1 MALYSIDPLSTNSW
15 NEIQKHFDEI
25 HDVDVRN
32 LFRID
37 KDRFTKFSIQL
48 DDLFFDFSKN
58 RLTNKTLDL
67 LVQLANEVQLQ
78 DAIEKYF
85 SGDIINETE
94 NRAVLHTALRAPK
107 GDVVKFGNKN
117 IVNEVHNVRVKIKK
131 FSREVISGARTGF
144 TNKPIT
150 DVVNIGIGG
159 SDLGPRFVTEALTHY
174 KNHLNTHFVSNIDGD
189 YLHHLLQKLNPE
201 TTLFIVVSKT
211 FTTDETLSNAT
222 TIKDWF
228 LKKGCILD
236 IERHFIAVTSNV
248 KQAES
253 FGIAAENIFPMWDWV
268 GGRYSLWSAVGL
280 SIALS
285 IGYKNFESLL
295 EGAFEI
301 DTHFKTADF
310 KENIPVVMALLSI
323 WYNNFYLAETEAVI
337 GYSEYL
343 ERFPSYLQQ
352 LVMESNGKSID
363 RSGKNIDYQT
373 GSIIWGSCGSN
384 AQHAFFQLIHQGTK
398 LIPIDFIG
406 FINPLVPQN
415 THHNKLMANLFS
427 QVDALL
433 AGRSKEEIGFM
444 EINDDQ
450 RAYKYF
456 AGNKPSTT
464 ILFESLSPKSIGKLI
479 ALYEHKTFVQGVI
492 WNIYSYD
499 QFGVEL
505 GKQICSKI
513 FENNLK
519 DLNENELFFTNQIL
533 NYYNKN
539 KK

>member
-363 RSGKNIDYQT
+363 RSGKNVDYQT
-373 GSIIWGSCGSN
+373 GAIIWGSCGSN

>member
-1 MALYSIDPLSTNSW
+1 
-15 NEIQKHFDEI
+15 
-25 HDVDVRN
+25 
-32 LFRID
+32 
-37 KDRFTKFSIQL
+37 
-48 DDLFFDFSKN
+48 
-58 RLTNKTLDL
+58 
-67 LVQLANEVQLQ
+67 
-78 DAIEKYF
+78 
-85 SGDIINETE
+85 
-94 NRAVLHTALRAPK
+94 
-107 GDVVKFGNKN
+107 
-117 IVNEVHNVRVKIKK
+117 
-131 FSREVISGARTGF
+131 
-144 TNKPIT
+144 
-150 DVVNIGIGG
+150 
-159 SDLGPRFVTEALTHY
+159 
-174 KNHLNTHFVSNIDGD
+174 
-189 YLHHLLQKLNPE
+189 
-201 TTLFIVVSKT
+201 
-211 FTTDETLSNAT
+211 
-222 TIKDWF
+222 
-228 LKKGCILD
+228 
-236 IERHFIAVTSNV
+236 
-248 KQAES
+248 
-253 FGIAAENIFPMWDWV
+253 
-268 GGRYSLWSAVGL
+268 
-280 SIALS
+280 
-285 IGYKNFESLL
+285 
-295 EGAFEI
+295 
-301 DTHFKTADF
+301 
-310 KENIPVVMALLSI
+310 MALLSI

-406 FINPLVPQN
+406 FINPLLPQN
-415 THHNKLMANLFS
+415 THHSKLMANLFS

-444 EINDDQ
+444 DINDDE

-513 FENNLK
+513 FDNNLK
-519 DLNENELFFTNQIL
+519 LR
-533 NYYNKN
+533 
-539 KK
+539 